1 MIDDKPKNVAFLRD
15 AEDEGIGEASSSSA
29 ATEKSQYR
37 APIHHSKLRRKFGH
51 DYASPF
57 AYLITIE
64 TTDRRRLLGTLV
76 GNSAETALI
85 EPTELGQNVIAYFR
99 NIERYVKEKTGCYVQ
114 VLQYQLMP
122 EHFHGILQIHDTLP
136 KGWTLGKIIRGWK
149 SVCSQAYWSSSSPVA
164 PSSSSSAATK
174 KSQSNSPL
182 FTPGYNDRPL
192 LSKGQLD
199 GWIAYLRDNPRRRWL
214 KQHFPDRLRKVYDF
228 AAGESKTRY
237 TAVGDTFMIKYPDRQ
252 QVRCHRNLTSE
263 QIQAEV
269 DYYLSLARSGVV
281 LVSPFIS
288 PAEKAVYEACYK
300 EKRRM
305 IRLVKRALDG
315 KFVYPQGRD
324 FDACVQGFLLVLSPF
339 PTGNENAAETTITR
353 NQCLSLNDYAADLA
367 SSPARRVNDAY
378 HGYIPSSPV
387 APSSSS
393 PAAPSSSS
401 PAAPSSSSPAA
412 PSSSS
417 SAAPSSSSSAAPSS
431 SSPAAPSSSS
441 PAAPSSSSPAA
452 TKKSQS
458 PIYTPP
464 APSR

>member
-1 MIDDKPKNVAFLRD
+1 M
-15 AEDEGIGEASSSSA
+15 
-29 ATEKSQYR
+29 
-37 APIHHSKLRRKFGH
+37 
-51 DYASPF
+51 
-57 AYLITIE
+57 
-64 TTDRRRLLGTLV
+64 V

-164 PSSSSSAATK
+164 PSSSSPAAPSSSSPAATK

-182 FTPGYNDRPL
+182 FTLGYNDRPL

-214 KQHFPDRLRKVYDF
+214 KQLFPDRLRKVYDF

-378 HGYIPSSPV
+378 HGYI
-387 APSSSS
+387 
-393 PAAPSSSS
+393 
-401 PAAPSSSSPAA
+401 SSSPAA

-431 SSPAAPSSSS
+431 SSPAA
-441 PAAPSSSSPAA
+441 

>member
-164 PSSSSSAATK
+164 PSSSSSAAPSSSSPAATK

-252 QVRCHRNLTSE
+252 QVRCHRDLTSE

-378 HGYIPSSPV
+378 HGYI
-387 APSSSS
+387 
-393 PAAPSSSS
+393 
-401 PAAPSSSSPAA
+401 
-412 PSSSS
+412 
-417 SAAPSSSSSAAPSS
+417 S